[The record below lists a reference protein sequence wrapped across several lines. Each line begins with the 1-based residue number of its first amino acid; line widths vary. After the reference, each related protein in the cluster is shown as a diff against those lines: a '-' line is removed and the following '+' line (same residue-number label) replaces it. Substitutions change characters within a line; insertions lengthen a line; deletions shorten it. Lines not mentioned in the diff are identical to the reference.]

1 MNVIAFIEYLN
12 KTNKTKNL
20 QLDPSYYS
28 RIETWRQW
36 WQGNVPGVHNIRI
49 RREDGDHTRRRASLR
64 MPKHVCED
72 WANLLLN
79 DQTTFQIGDAATAA
93 YLLGSDE

>member
-72 WANLLLN
+72 WANLQKEFYVPIVRGKEMYFTL
-79 DQTTFQIGDAATAA
+79 
-93 YLLGSDE
+93 